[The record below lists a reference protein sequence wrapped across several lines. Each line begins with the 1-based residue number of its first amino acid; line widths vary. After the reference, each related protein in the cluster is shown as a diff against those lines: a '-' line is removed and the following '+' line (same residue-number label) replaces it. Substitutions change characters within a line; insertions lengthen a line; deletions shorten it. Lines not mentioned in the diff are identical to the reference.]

1 VRIDSTDLALDR
13 VEEIALYIAADN
25 SEAAIRWT
33 TELFEAVGHL
43 SEFPQSGRL
52 VPELEEREVRELIYG
67 AYRVFYRV
75 GEVVRVLSVRHG
87 SQLIR
92 DDEVAGGQT

>member
-1 VRIDSTDLALDR
+1 VRIDWTDLALDR

-52 VPELEEREVRELIYG
+52 VPG
-67 AYRVFYRV
+67 SSTGSAK
-75 GEVVRVLSVRHG
+75 LSECSV
-87 SQLIR
+87 S
-92 DDEVAGGQT
+92 DTEAS